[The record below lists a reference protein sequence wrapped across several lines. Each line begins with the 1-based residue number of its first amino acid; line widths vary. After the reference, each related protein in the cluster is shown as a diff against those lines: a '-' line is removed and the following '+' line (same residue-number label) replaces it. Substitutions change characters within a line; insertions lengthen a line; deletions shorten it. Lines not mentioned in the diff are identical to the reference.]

1 MKVFKL
7 VAGILC
13 IALSLLITLQ
23 SCAVGFGNA
32 MFSTGEVSG
41 SAGLIVA
48 VMLLA
53 GGIVMIATRKSE
65 SAGGEIANTIMIV
78 PITIGSGIR
87 MKILEAISNGVP
99 VVSTSIGAQGL
110 PLEDKKKLPMK

>member
-1 MKVFKL
+1 MKVFNL

-48 VMLLA
+48 IMLLA

-65 SAGGEIANTIMIV
+65 SAGGEIANTIMFSLG
-78 PITIGSGIR
+78 TLIGTTSGGSFTDLRIWSGLCL
-87 MKILEAISNGVP
+87 ILAVVNLISLY
-99 VVSTSIGAQGL
+99 T
-110 PLEDKKKLPMK
+110 K

>member
-13 IALSLLITLQ
+13 IVLSLMITLQ
-23 SCAVGFGNA
+23 SCAVGMGNSL
-32 MFSTGEVSG
+32 FSTGEVSG

-48 VMLLA
+48 VMFLA

-65 SAGGEIANTIMIV
+65 SVGGEVANIIMFSTGTI
-78 PITIGSGIR
+78 
-87 MKILEAISNGVP
+87 
-99 VVSTSIGAQGL
+99 IGASNSGSYGDLRIWSGL
-110 PLEDKKKLPMK
+110 CLILAVINLVFLYTK